1 MTMSGLIGKK
11 LGMTSV
17 FDDFGRSI
25 PVTVVEIEPCVITQ
39 IKTQEKDGYRAVQI
53 AAFDKRQKST
63 TKALLGHFEKAGA
76 EPKRYV
82 TEFRDFIPEGF
93 DLGDELSAADVFN
106 AGDIVDV
113 VGISKGRG
121 TTGVVKRHNF
131 GGAGESTHGQGG
143 QLRAAGSIGNA
154 SDPSRVFKGKKMAG
168 RSGNERV
175 KVKNLSVAKIFPDS
189 NVLLVT
195 GSVPGKNG
203 GYLKIFNKST
213 SDLS

>member
-11 LGMTSV
+11 VGMTSV
-17 FDDFGRSI
+17 FDELGRSV

-39 IKTQEKDGYRAVQI
+39 IKTQERDGYRAVQL
-53 AAFDKRQKST
+53 AAFDKTLKST
-63 TKALLGHFEKAGA
+63 TKALQGHFEKAGA

-82 TEFRDFIPEGF
+82 TEFRDFVPEGF
-93 DLGDELSAADVFN
+93 DLGDELNAADVFS
-106 AGDIVDV
+106 AGDIVDI

-143 QLRAAGSIGNA
+143 QLRAPGSIGNA

-195 GSVPGKNG
+195 GSVPGRNG

-213 SDLS
+213 SNLS